1 MIEKFIEH
9 LPGFKEEALEP
20 DSKAILR
27 AIAAQHGIFVERA
40 QGVYSFAHLTF
51 QEYFTAKY
59 LVEHGRL
66 EELVEQHLDDA
77 KWKGVFL
84 LSAGLVDSADE
95 LLVLMRR
102 KADEILDMQEIN
114 TLLQTAGASLLPNA
128 NKYPAVIR
136 RSTAVFII
144 IKHAVTRALDLDL
157 IRALTRALDLNLI
170 RDLDLDLI
178 SDHGLVRA
186 LVRALALDRN
196 LLLGYAQA
204 NNLNQQIISK
214 IEDYLAVN
222 LLMINC
228 ITSANF
234 VSKPIREKMLH
245 EMFLPKQG

>member
-1 MIEKFIEH
+1 M
-9 LPGFKEEALEP
+9 
-20 DSKAILR
+20 DN
-27 AIAAQHGIFVERA
+27 
-40 QGVYSFAHLTF
+40 
-51 QEYFTAKY
+51 
-59 LVEHGRL
+59 GRL
-66 EELVEQHLDDA
+66 EELVEQHLYDA
-77 KWKGVFL
+77 KWKEVFL
-84 LSAGLVDSADE
+84 LAAGLVDSADE

-136 RSTAVFII
+136 RSTAVFFI
-144 IKHAVTRALDLDL
+144 IKNTVAHALDLDL
-157 IRALTRALDLNLI
+157 IPALTRALDLNLDLD
-170 RDLDLDLI
+170 RALDLDLI
-178 SDHGLVRA
+178 SDHGLFRA

-222 LLMINC
+222 LLIINC